1 MAEIPVERKEKS
13 AFPWWLIPLLLL
25 LPLLALLYFCN
36 RSAVVDNTNHNANRA
51 VVGANTNNNS
61 GVITN
66 ANYGNAN
73 YNANG
78 NLSSSGSS
86 MNAGSSGNVAVV
98 TNANNITG
106 GANMNAGAS
115 GDTVTAV
122 NYFGTVKDKTTMV
135 GRNVDLASVRVNRVL
150 SDRVF
155 TVKSEGS
162 DMYVM
167 LDESLDSPGGKEG
180 QIKIRPGQNIKL
192 GGSFRN
198 LPSGEVKNEAQNSDL
213 SQKEYARMKGQQVYL
228 HATSVSDVK

>member
-25 LPLLALLYFCN
+25 LPLLGLLYYCN

-51 VVGANTNNNS
+51 VIGANANNNS
-61 GVITN
+61 VVMTN
-66 ANYGNAN
+66 ANYANAN
-73 YNANG
+73 YNANA
-78 NLSSSGSS
+78 NLGSS
-86 MNAGSSGNVAVV
+86 MNTNGGNVAVV
-98 TNANNITG
+98 TNANNMSG
-106 GANMNAGAS
+106 GANMNPAAS

-122 NYFGTVKDKTTMV
+122 NYFGTVKDKSTIV
-135 GRNVDLASVRVNRVL
+135 GRNVDLASARVNRVL

>member
-25 LPLLALLYFCN
+25 LPLLGLLYYCN

-51 VVGANTNNNS
+51 VIGANANNNS
-61 GVITN
+61 VVMTN
-66 ANYGNAN
+66 ANYANAN
-73 YNANG
+73 YNANA
-78 NLSSSGSS
+78 NLGSS
-86 MNAGSSGNVAVV
+86 MNTNGGNVAVV
-98 TNANNITG
+98 TNANNMSG
-106 GANMNAGAS
+106 GANMNAEAS

-155 TVKSEGS
+155 IVKSEGS

-213 SQKEYARMKGQQVYL
+213 SQKEYARMKGQQAYL
-228 HATSVSDVK
+228 HATSVSDAQ